1 MLLIKYD
8 VRGIF
13 NREINPEVVDDLIFD
28 FKKFLERR
36 YGKIDKIILSS
47 DLNEK
52 SLIIK
57 DYLIKK
63 FSFFKN
69 LGSLPTPIFYFFC
82 LKEKLPGI
90 ILTASHLPKT
100 YAGLKFF
107 LPDGTSWKPKKVK
120 KIKKISKFEIKKI
133 KKDVGLDYIKNY
145 FEELSKN
152 YSLEKKFEVRFD
164 VKNDF
169 LKFTFP
175 YFKFLN
181 IYHNNKSDFFI
192 KSDNDND
199 RIFYFYKRKEIF
211 LDVVFYFISLSK
223 KYKKLGVPIYFSK
236 FLENKLKKLNKKIF
250 YIPTG
255 HYFFK
260 KAFRKY
266 KLDLAFEPSGHF
278 YLFKDLKTEGPYL
291 ALGLFLHS
299 ITDLKD
305 LLKLNSS
312 LQLYRFDADADSRGL
327 EKLVS
332 SLQKKFKLK
341 LKKFDGYFLYNQDF
355 YIHLRK
361 SKTENKIRVS
371 YEGSTKYLKEI
382 KKWLMKI

>member
-107 LPDGTSWKPKKVK
+107 LPDGTSWKPKRLK
-120 KIKKISKFEIKKI
+120 KIKKTSNFEIIKI
-133 KKDVGLDYIKNY
+133 KKDFGLDYIKNY

-152 YSLEKKFEVRFD
+152 YSLEKKFEIKFD
-164 VKNDF
+164 LKNDF

-175 YFKFLN
+175 YFKLLN
-181 IYHNNKSDFFI
+181 IYHSSKSDFFI

-199 RIFYFYKRKEIF
+199 RIYYFYKRKEVP
-211 LDVVFYFISLSK
+211 LDIVFYFISLFK

-236 FLENKLKKLNKKIF
+236 FLEEKLRNLNKKIF

-255 HYFFK
+255 HIYFKSAFK
-260 KAFRKY
+260 KY
-266 KLDLAFEPSGHF
+266 KLDLAFETSGNF
-278 YLFKDLKTEGPYL
+278 YFFKDLKTEAPYL
-291 ALGLFLHS
+291 SLTLFLKNF
-299 ITDLKD
+299 DKEKFLDVLKN
-305 LLKLNSS
+305 LKIKRFS
-312 LQLYRFDADADSRGL
+312 LKIKNE
-327 EKLVS
+327 EKLVYN
-332 SLQKKFKLK
+332 LKRKFNFKIR
-341 LKKFDGYFLYNQDF
+341 KFDGIFLYNQKNF
-355 YIHLRK
+355 VHLRK
-361 SKTENKIRVS
+361 SATENIWRFSVEGKDFKKII
-371 YEGSTKYLKEI
+371 EEI
-382 KKWLMKI
+382 KNE